1 MKRLQV
7 TIPIV
12 MAVSAA
18 VLVGAGF
25 SAIVQENVS
34 QTSAAFHV
42 SFLDW
47 HTWTVYGV
55 PGKAPLGI
63 RFLPL
68 VIIVGAFVVGAV
80 VGMGACYLLR
90 QIRSGGVERLL

>member
-1 MKRLQV
+1 MKKLQLI
-7 TIPIV
+7 IPIV
-12 MAVSAA
+12 LAVSAA
-18 VLVGAGF
+18 VLVGTGF
-25 SAIVQENVS
+25 SPVVQENVS

-63 RFLPL
+63 RCLPL

-80 VGMGACYLLR
+80 VGMGVSGVFR
-90 QIRSGGVERLL
+90 QRPGRK

>member
-1 MKRLQV
+1 MFDYMKRLQV
-7 TIPIV
+7 IIPIV
-12 MAVSAA
+12 LAVSAA
-18 VLVGAGF
+18 VLVGTGF
-25 SAIVQENVS
+25 SAVVQENVS

-63 RFLPL
+63 RFLPP

-80 VGMGACYLLR
+80 VGMGV
-90 QIRSGGVERLL
+90 SGAVRHRLGQT

>member
-1 MKRLQV
+1 MSDYMKRLQV
-7 TIPIV
+7 ITPAAL
-12 MAVSAA
+12 AVSAA

-25 SAIVQENVS
+25 SPVVQENVS

-47 HTWTVYGV
+47 HTWTVSGV

-63 RFLPL
+63 RCLPP
-68 VIIVGAFVVGAV
+68 VSIVGAFVVGAV
-80 VGMGACYLLR
+80 VGMGASRVFR
-90 QIRSGGVERLL
+90 QPRGG

>member
-7 TIPIV
+7 IIPV
-12 MAVSAA
+12 VLAVSAA
-18 VLVGAGF
+18 VLVGTGF
-25 SAIVQENVS
+25 SAVVQEDVS
-34 QTSAAFHV
+34 PTSAAFHV

-47 HTWTVYGV
+47 HTWTVYGM
-55 PGKAPLGI
+55 PGKVPLGI

-80 VGMGACYLLR
+80 VGMGV
-90 QIRSGGVERLL
+90 SGVFRHRKGQT